1 MKNENST
8 HHSATSLAIKL
19 SNSNLLLKIYIT
31 VATVSYNSFNVKLMG
46 LGKEKRM
53 FTAIRSSYL
62 YLESLKNA
70 ALDYE
75 KEWGF
80 SFVYSDKNKLEGNA
94 VVMDVGLS

>member
-1 MKNENST
+1 
-8 HHSATSLAIKL
+8 
-19 SNSNLLLKIYIT
+19 
-31 VATVSYNSFNVKLMG
+31 MG

-80 SFVYSDKNKLEGNA
+80 SFVYSDKNKLEGEYCGDGCRP
-94 VVMDVGLS
+94 VVGTGEDNRIHRF

>member
-1 MKNENST
+1 
-8 HHSATSLAIKL
+8 
-19 SNSNLLLKIYIT
+19 
-31 VATVSYNSFNVKLMG
+31 MG

-53 FTAIRSSYL
+53 FTAIRSSYLFIYL

>member
-1 MKNENST
+1 M
-8 HHSATSLAIKL
+8 
-19 SNSNLLLKIYIT
+19 LLWYS
-31 VATVSYNSFNVKLMG
+31 VDN
-46 LGKEKRM
+46 KERKADPKRWVWE
-53 FTAIRSSYL
+53 RKKECSQLYL

>member
-1 MKNENST
+1 MHYDAS
-8 HHSATSLAIKL
+8 KL
-19 SNSNLLLKIYIT
+19 YHK
-31 VATVSYNSFNVKLMG
+31 YNDKLM
-46 LGKEKRM
+46 LLWYSVDNKERKADPKRWVWERKKM

-70 ALDYE
+70 SLDYE

>member
-1 MKNENST
+1 
-8 HHSATSLAIKL
+8 
-19 SNSNLLLKIYIT
+19 
-31 VATVSYNSFNVKLMG
+31 MG

-80 SFVYSDKNKLEGNA
+80 SFGIQIRISLKRILW
-94 VVMDVGLS
+94 

>member
-1 MKNENST
+1 
-8 HHSATSLAIKL
+8 
-19 SNSNLLLKIYIT
+19 
-31 VATVSYNSFNVKLMG
+31 MG

-62 YLESLKNA
+62 YPESLKNA

-80 SFVYSDKNKLEGNA
+80 SFDKNKLEGNA

>member
-1 MKNENST
+1 
-8 HHSATSLAIKL
+8 
-19 SNSNLLLKIYIT
+19 
-31 VATVSYNSFNVKLMG
+31 MG

-75 KEWGF
+75 KECIQIRISLKGMLW
-80 SFVYSDKNKLEGNA
+80 
-94 VVMDVGLS
+94 

>member
-1 MKNENST
+1 MD
-8 HHSATSLAIKL
+8 
-19 SNSNLLLKIYIT
+19 
-31 VATVSYNSFNVKLMG
+31 

-53 FTAIRSSYL
+53 FTTIRSSYL

-80 SFVYSDKNKLEGNA
+80 SFVYSDKNKLEGNT
-94 VVMDVGLS
+94 VMMDVGLS

>member
-1 MKNENST
+1 
-8 HHSATSLAIKL
+8 
-19 SNSNLLLKIYIT
+19 
-31 VATVSYNSFNVKLMG
+31 MG

-75 KEWGF
+75 KEWALALCIQIRI
-80 SFVYSDKNKLEGNA
+80 SLKEMLW
-94 VVMDVGLS
+94 

>member
-1 MKNENST
+1 
-8 HHSATSLAIKL
+8 
-19 SNSNLLLKIYIT
+19 
-31 VATVSYNSFNVKLMG
+31 MG

-75 KEWGF
+75 KSGALALCIQIRISLKGMLW
-80 SFVYSDKNKLEGNA
+80 
-94 VVMDVGLS
+94 

>member
-1 MKNENST
+1 
-8 HHSATSLAIKL
+8 
-19 SNSNLLLKIYIT
+19 
-31 VATVSYNSFNVKLMG
+31 MG

-94 VVMDVGLS
+94 PVVGTGEDNRIHRF

>member
-1 MKNENST
+1 MS
-8 HHSATSLAIKL
+8 
-19 SNSNLLLKIYIT
+19 IT
-31 VATVSYNSFNVKLMG
+31 KKEKRIRSDGS
-46 LGKEKRM
+46 GKGKRM
-53 FTAIRSSYL
+53 FTAIRLSYL

-70 ALDYE
+70 VLDYE

>member
-1 MKNENST
+1 
-8 HHSATSLAIKL
+8 
-19 SNSNLLLKIYIT
+19 
-31 VATVSYNSFNVKLMG
+31 MG

-80 SFVYSDKNKLEGNA
+80 SFVYSDTEN
-94 VVMDVGLS
+94 

>member
-1 MKNENST
+1 
-8 HHSATSLAIKL
+8 
-19 SNSNLLLKIYIT
+19 
-31 VATVSYNSFNVKLMG
+31 MG

-94 VVMDVGLS
+94 VDRKSTRLNSSHDRQSRMPSSA